1 MINSNVNF
9 KNYPYTAAY
18 MVQGD
23 KVSMFTTGKDAV
35 DSLLN
40 SAKGTDATVY
50 CFFDEEYALQEYT
63 RDINMIHSGKNRYA
77 DDMAEWED
85 YEKENRNVWYRGV
98 DGGLY
103 EDFEQSIGE

>member
-1 MINSNVNF
+1 
-9 KNYPYTAAY
+9 
-18 MVQGD
+18 
-23 KVSMFTTGKDAV
+23 
-35 DSLLN
+35 
-40 SAKGTDATVY
+40 
-50 CFFDEEYALQEYT
+50 
-63 RDINMIHSGKNRYA
+63 MIHSGKNRYA